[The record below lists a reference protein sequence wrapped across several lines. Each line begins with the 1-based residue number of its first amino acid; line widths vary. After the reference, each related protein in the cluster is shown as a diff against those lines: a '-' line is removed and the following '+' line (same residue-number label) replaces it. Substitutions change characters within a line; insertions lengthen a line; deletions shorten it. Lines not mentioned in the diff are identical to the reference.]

1 MEENT
6 LEIKITGDDTGAGD
20 SPASGVNS
28 PIYDTEEGE
37 QPASTVPRYQKQFDE
52 LLARSSKGLLTF
64 DESLERVD
72 RILKQYRDEIVDF
85 HRERGD
91 KRSFEEIS
99 TSARTRVGNAA
110 NGYETTFAKPTEQS
124 KQQREAEQQQNARD
138 IGVAGDA
145 AQFMKKIGL
154 GNFSDRV
161 YNYLRPDS
169 GTTPAGQTKAERSPG
184 GQNPQLDNL
193 ERMARASLYTSAVAN
208 AGGRGAT
215 ASSLVGAGVNI
226 ASTGV
231 LGQGAAALA
240 GSPIGLMAVAAA
252 KIADVVV
259 DKVADG
265 FRGIQKNTQLGGDA
279 AKGIIG
285 NDLYTPV
292 MKGAEHAAQSLE
304 KIPIV
309 GKVFAEQLRTA
320 STVISVFKETVGAA
334 TARAKE
340 LQAYDSRIAQSFAN
354 QDVSR
359 ILADI
364 NEADR
369 LGEQYGRIVDS
380 QTDIMSEIKEII
392 LPIKEIVVTDL
403 ADGLELLKVVLQIL
417 KPVVLNNAETLS
429 SLIEVA
435 RGIRDK
441 TSGGFSFV
449 GGFLEGMFGFAQA
462 ANEEAMRKRMNDLA
476 KNGETAMNQLFEM
489 RDNRMGIP
497 VVNQRVDVEGRG
509 LEIPLLL
516 GAR

>member
-1 MEENT
+1 M
-6 LEIKITGDDTGAGD
+6 DD
-20 SPASGVNS
+20 
-28 PIYDTEEGE
+28 
-37 QPASTVPRYQKQFDE
+37 
-52 LLARSSKGLLTF
+52 LL
-64 DESLERVD
+64 
-72 RILKQYRDEIVDF
+72 
-85 HRERGD
+85 
-91 KRSFEEIS
+91 
-99 TSARTRVGNAA
+99 
-110 NGYETTFAKPTEQS
+110 
-124 KQQREAEQQQNARD
+124 
-138 IGVAGDA
+138 
-145 AQFMKKIGL
+145 
-154 GNFSDRV
+154 
-161 YNYLRPDS
+161 
-169 GTTPAGQTKAERSPG
+169 
-184 GQNPQLDNL
+184 
-193 ERMARASLYTSAVAN
+193 RMARVMLYTASVSGL
-208 AGGRGAT
+208 GGKGTT

-231 LGQGAAALA
+231 LGQGAAAMA
-240 GSPIGLMAVAAA
+240 GGPIGLMAVAAA

-265 FRGIQKNTQLGGDA
+265 FRGMQKGIRLGGDA
-279 AKGIIG
+279 AKGVIG
-285 NDLYTPV
+285 NDIYTPI
-292 MKGAEHAAQSLE
+292 MKGAENAAQSLE

-354 QDVSR
+354 QDVSK
-359 ILADI
+359 ILSDI

-369 LGEQYGRIVDS
+369 LGAQYGRIVDS

-429 SLIEVA
+429 SLDEVA
-435 RGIRDK
+435 RGILGI

-449 GGFLEGMFGFAQA
+449 GGILEGMFGFAQA
-462 ANEEAMRKRMNDLA
+462 ANEEARRKRMNDLA
-476 KNGETAMNQLFEM
+476 KNGGTAMDQLFAM

-497 VVNQRVDVEGRG
+497 VVNQREDVEGRG

>member
-28 PIYDTEEGE
+28 PIYDTEEGK
-37 QPASTVPRYQKQFDE
+37 QPASTVPRYQKQFEE
-52 LLARSSKGLLTF
+52 LLARSSAGLLNFSETI
-64 DESLERVD
+64 EHVETMLRS
-72 RILKQYRDEIVDF
+72 YRDEI
-85 HRERGD
+85 
-91 KRSFEEIS
+91 IS
-99 TSARTRVGNAA
+99 HLSNSSISGQPTTQTTTQQTGQAPASQSPPPSPPPTVGNTPVGHPAGQPA
-110 NGYETTFAKPTEQS
+110 GQTPATPPPPPPPPTGQ
-124 KQQREAEQQQNARD
+124 
-138 IGVAGDA
+138 
-145 AQFMKKIGL
+145 
-154 GNFSDRV
+154 
-161 YNYLRPDS
+161 
-169 GTTPAGQTKAERSPG
+169 TPAGQSPPPPPPPTG
-184 GQNPQLDNL
+184 QTPAAANSGQNSQMDDLL
-193 ERMARASLYTSAVAN
+193 RMARVMLYTASVSGL
-208 AGGRGAT
+208 GGKGTT
-215 ASSLVGAGVNI
+215 ASSLTNAGVNI
-226 ASTGV
+226 AATGA

-252 KIADVVV
+252 KIADVIV

-320 STVISVFKETVGAA
+320 TAVISTFKETVDAA

-340 LQAYDSRIAQSFAN
+340 LQGYDSRIAQSFAN
-354 QDVSR
+354 QDVSK
-359 ILADI
+359 ILSDI

-369 LGEQYGRIVDS
+369 LGAQYGRIVDS

-429 SLIEVA
+429 SLNEVA
-435 RGIRDK
+435 RGILDK

-449 GGFLEGMFGFAQA
+449 GGILEGMFGFAQA
-462 ANEEAMRKRMNDLA
+462 ANEEARRKRMNDLA
-476 KNGETAMNQLFEM
+476 KNGGTAMDQLFAM

-497 VVNQRVDVEGRG
+497 VVNQREDVEGRG